1 VLLAVPNV
9 SEGRDEAVLDAIG
22 DAFVAGGAHLLD
34 RHADP
39 DHHRAVFTLAAG
51 PGTLHAALEA
61 GARAAIERI
70 DLTRHQGIHPNVGA
84 IDVAP
89 VVYRT
94 ADQRG
99 AAVAEAL
106 ALADDLGRLGLPV
119 FLYGAL
125 AGGRTRAELRRG
137 GPESLARRMAD
148 GLAPDFGPPTMHPT
162 AGATLVAARP
172 PLVAFNLELAPPA
185 TEEDAR
191 RIAVLLRESGAEGLP
206 ALRAIGLS
214 LRAREHVAQLSCNV
228 EDHEALPLAELLA
241 AVERHAVVAEA
252 ELVGLAPEAAF
263 AGWPDRVPIR
273 NRATIEERL
282 SSVS

>member
-1 VLLAVPNV
+1 
-9 SEGRDEAVLDAIG
+9 
-22 DAFVAGGAHLLD
+22 
-34 RHADP
+34 
-39 DHHRAVFTLAAG
+39 
-51 PGTLHAALEA
+51 
-61 GARAAIERI
+61 
-70 DLTRHQGIHPNVGA
+70 
-84 IDVAP
+84 
-89 VVYRT
+89 
-94 ADQRG
+94 
-99 AAVAEAL
+99 
-106 ALADDLGRLGLPV
+106 
-119 FLYGAL
+119 
-125 AGGRTRAELRRG
+125 
-137 GPESLARRMAD
+137 MAD

-191 RIAVLLRESGAEGLP
+191 RIALLLRESGAEGLP

-214 LRAREHVAQLSCNV
+214 LRAREDVAQLSCNV

>member
-1 VLLAVPNV
+1 VLLSVPNV

-22 DAFVAGGAHLLD
+22 DAFVAGGARLLD

-39 DHHRAVFTLAAG
+39 DHHRAVFTLAAE
-51 PGTLHAALEA
+51 PGALHAALEA

-70 DLTRHQGIHPNVGA
+70 DLTRHEGIHPNVGA
-84 IDVAP
+84 LDVAP
-89 VVYRT
+89 VVFRT
-94 ADQRG
+94 PDQRG

-106 ALADDLGRLGLPV
+106 TLADDLGRLGLPV

-125 AGGRTRAELRRG
+125 AEG
-137 GPESLARRMAD
+137 LARRMAD
-148 GLAPDFGPPTMHPT
+148 GLAPDFGPPALHST

-191 RIAVLLRESGAEGLP
+191 RIAALLRESGPEGLP

-214 LRAREHVAQLSCNV
+214 LRAREGVAQLSCNV
-228 EDHEALPLAELLA
+228 EDHKTLPLAELLA

-282 SSVS
+282 SSI